1 MISIPATGVWLS
13 FQPGDS
19 CLGGVGTICF
29 AFGFLVILFVCCVM
43 CGCNKESPAVL
54 SACCCTVI
62 ALFLGIILVS
72 LYALISSTLGF
83 ALLEKHIIA
92 TESWMDIKHCLYETK
107 NVCYQLE
114 RKYADDTPDQ
124 FTARH
129 LTLVESGC
137 CKPPTECN
145 FNFSSPTIWIE
156 TTNST
161 YSNADC
167 YKWDNDPKKLCYN
180 CQVCKLG
187 FARDLKKTWNIS
199 GSIIVIAWLVIVSV
213 IAYVRPFSRSG
224 CGYNELR

>member
-1 MISIPATGVWLS
+1 MNLWSDIDSENHKTEASNFTQKKVTRSKSKVIMLESKDYLLILIVSASMISIPATGVWLS

-129 LTLVESGC
+129 LTLVE
-137 CKPPTECN
+137 
-145 FNFSSPTIWIE
+145 
-156 TTNST
+156 
-161 YSNADC
+161 
-167 YKWDNDPKKLCYN
+167 
-180 CQVCKLG
+180 VCDRT
-187 FARDLKKTWNIS
+187 F
-199 GSIIVIAWLVIVSV
+199 V
-213 IAYVRPFSRSG
+213 FM
-224 CGYNELR
+224 